1 MTAPS
6 QRASANVLHLSRVPS
21 LAARLHGGVPGAAAE
36 LFDRHAAAVERA
48 VQGVLGFDAEVD
60 DVVQDAFVAALRGI
74 AGFRGDS
81 SSLGAWVR
89 GIAVRLALKKLRWR
103 RTWRWLGRRGSD
115 ELHSLIAPTDTET
128 QAALVRVY
136 AVLERLPSLERAAFG
151 LRFVEGLQLT
161 EVAEALGISLATT
174 KRRLLDARARFER
187 IAASDSLLR
196 EWIEPEGRT

>member
-6 QRASANVLHLSRVPS
+6 QHPPANVLHLPTVPP
-21 LAARLHGGVPGAAAE
+21 LATRLKDGAPGAAAE

-48 VQGVLGFDAEVD
+48 VQGVLGFDADVE
-60 DVVQDAFVAALRGI
+60 DVVQDAFVAALRGV
-74 AGFRGDS
+74 AAFRGES
-81 SSLGAWVR
+81 SALGAWVR

-115 ELHSLIAPTDTET
+115 ELHGLYAATDTET

-136 AVLERLPSLERAAFG
+136 AVLERLPALERAAFG

-187 IAASDSLLR
+187 LAATDSLLR